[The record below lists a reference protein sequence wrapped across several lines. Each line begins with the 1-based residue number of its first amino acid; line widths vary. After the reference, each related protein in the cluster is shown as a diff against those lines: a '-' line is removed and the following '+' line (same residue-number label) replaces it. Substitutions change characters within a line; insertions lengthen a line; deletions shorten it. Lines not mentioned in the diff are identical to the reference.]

1 LFCEGLSFQ
10 SASLRARCEDELG
23 LIHARQSARTYNLDM
38 SHQMHFAVFSD
49 DVLANPAAILP
60 IGGSGAP
67 ETNMALIGDSDFK
80 VPAAVE
86 FADLL
91 WSRGGRF
98 KDLIV
103 LRTFGHLLAPFA
115 QPREALRPTA
125 RTTSALQEKST
136 HSGRARP
143 TRPVADAVSPLSG
156 LIPPELRKMFC
167 VGNFADADWNQGR
180 SKRFIGMRSDVPR
193 LAIFHGIGTGV
204 FAFILAALSSKGL
217 NDPSTRLVLIAVF
230 SLWTAVGSGITA
242 FLMLNVEDR
251 KQSPSSRR

>member
-1 LFCEGLSFQ
+1 
-10 SASLRARCEDELG
+10 
-23 LIHARQSARTYNLDM
+23 M

-49 DVLANPAAILP
+49 DVFANPAAILP
-60 IGGSGAP
+60 IGRSRAP

-98 KDLIV
+98 KDLNV

-115 QPREALRPTA
+115 QPREACGRRRGQPA
-125 RTTSALQEKST
+125 PCRRSQRSR
-136 HSGRARP
+136 RARP

-217 NDPSTRLVLIAVF
+217 NDPSARLVLIAVF

-251 KQSPSSRR
+251 KQNPSSRR